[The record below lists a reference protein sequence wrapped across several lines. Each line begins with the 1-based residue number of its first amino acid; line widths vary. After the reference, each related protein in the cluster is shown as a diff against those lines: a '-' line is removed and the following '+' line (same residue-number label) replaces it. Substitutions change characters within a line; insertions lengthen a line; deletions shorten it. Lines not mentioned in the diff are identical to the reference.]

1 MRDLAF
7 LTDKRIL
14 LIIVL
19 YVCCVPSFSQES
31 ENPLVMQLQL
41 VKQQYGDS
49 IARCYLDSKKDSLE
63 QKGEVGTYLFL
74 WGLLTSNMWNSNPS
88 EALRIE
94 YKNYLDSVVDEE
106 IKSESSTSLS
116 SEIASSSI

>member
-1 MRDLAF
+1 MRIEM
-7 LTDKRIL
+7 KRIL

-31 ENPLVMQLQL
+31 ENPLVMQIQQ

-63 QKGEVGTYLFL
+63 QRGESIMLLLF
-74 WGLLTSNMWNSNPS
+74 W
-88 EALRIE
+88 
-94 YKNYLDSVVDEE
+94 
-106 IKSESSTSLS
+106 SSFL
-116 SEIASSSI
+116 ELIL